1 MPLHNGHD
9 FHAFTA
15 LRVANLVATAF
26 RRDKGGVNE
35 AFRLI
40 ERPFLPKRIGKIH
53 KHIPQDFTATPLLE
67 TSVHSLVVRIALRQ
81 HVPLRTR
88 VQNPQDGFQYAARRN
103 RFTSGAPFWNM
114 FFRKMIPDAFPLII
128 AQT

>member
-1 MPLHNGHD
+1 MVIRRVRTDGQRKPMPLHNGHD

-40 ERPFLPKRIGKIH
+40 ERPFSRRGLAKS
-53 KHIPQDFTATPLLE
+53 
-67 TSVHSLVVRIALRQ
+67 TS
-81 HVPLRTR
+81 T
-88 VQNPQDGFQYAARRN
+88 
-103 RFTSGAPFWNM
+103 
-114 FFRKMIPDAFPLII
+114 FRKTSLRHHCWKRRCTVF
-128 AQT
+128 